1 MTDGDGIPRMDTS
14 DVLNSRYGIRRIGV
28 GLTPVHD
35 GLSPAPQME
44 AKPDQLQVNHI
55 TYVTHDRVRGRHYP
69 ESGGKSRT
77 AYIISQRNEI
87 EGLRAAGAYVD
98 ADIMDEALQQF
109 IWSSVTGHY
118 HHHDCADLKPVH
130 DDLSPAPQPE
140 AEPDKQPSS
149 TAYTD
154 LEAALEPL
162 AAAACPEVDAEE
174 AAFRLLIFE
183 LEEWCSYNTSAAVSA
198 CDQAAAETVSG
209 KEAVRKCGTQKK
221 KKKKKKN
228 LNSKEALPSKEAYSS
243 FNVSSVQRFAVPR
256 KQTVPSRDMAVGIS
270 SSAEFM
276 QPLVLAIIVAT
287 HYIVLAIKDCAVLSI
302 CHTGCDP
309 PLRDHHCK
317 PWLSER
323 ETFC

>member
-14 DVLNSRYGIRRIGV
+14 DVQYYRNGIRKLGV
-28 GLTPVHD
+28 RLTPVHD
-35 GLSPAPQME
+35 GFSPAPQME
-44 AKPDQLQVNHI
+44 AKPVQLQVNHI
-55 TYVTHDRVRGRHYP
+55 TYDPHDRVRGRHYP

-98 ADIMDEALQQF
+98 ADIMDEALHQF
-109 IWSSVTGHY
+109 IWSSVLGHY
-118 HHHDCADLKPVH
+118 HHHDRADLKPVH
-130 DDLSPAPQPE
+130 DNLSPAPQPE

-174 AAFRLLIFE
+174 AAFQRLIFE
-183 LEEWCSYNTSAAVSA
+183 LEEWCDYNTSAAVSA

-221 KKKKKKN
+221 KKKQN
-228 LNSKEALPSKEAYSS
+228 LNSKEALPSKEAYSG
-243 FNVSSVQRFAVPR
+243 FNISSVQRFAVPR
-256 KQTVPSRDMAVGIS
+256 KQTVSSRDIAVGIS
-270 SSAEFM
+270 STAEM
-276 QPLVLAIIVAT
+276 QPLVLAIIIAT

-309 PLRDHHCK
+309 PLRDHYCK
-317 PWLSER
+317 PWMSGR

>member
-14 DVLNSRYGIRRIGV
+14 DVRYSCNGIRKDGV
-28 GLTPVHD
+28 RLTPVLD
-35 GLSPAPQME
+35 GFSPAPQME

-55 TYVTHDRVRGRHYP
+55 TYEPHDRVRGRHYP

-109 IWSSVTGHY
+109 IWSSVVGHY
-118 HHHDCADLKPVH
+118 HHHDRADLKPVH
-130 DDLSPAPQPE
+130 DNLSPAPQPE

-154 LEAALEPL
+154 LEAAPEPL
-162 AAAACPEVDAEE
+162 AAAACSEVDSEE
-174 AAFRLLIFE
+174 AAFWLLISE
-183 LEEWCSYNTSAAVSA
+183 LEGCDLHVQSELGALREASCA
-198 CDQAAAETVSG
+198 CTFSCLPV
-209 KEAVRKCGTQKK
+209 AVRKCGTQKK
-221 KKKKKKN
+221 KKKK
-228 LNSKEALPSKEAYSS
+228 LNSKEALPSKEVYSG

-270 SSAEFM
+270 SSAEFV
-276 QPLVLAIIVAT
+276 QPLVLTVIVAT
-287 HYIVLAIKDCAVLSI
+287 HYTVLAIKDCAVLSI

-309 PLRDHHCK
+309 PLRDHYCK
-317 PWLSER
+317 PWMSGR